1 MKTIR
6 NSVFETNSS
15 SMHAIV
21 IPRGS
26 VFNKEPVKV
35 CMDGDMDFS
44 ERTLIERKLPD
55 EKASYCFLIIM
66 KYWSDKLVCGKW
78 SEKKKG
84 YLNISKKDVKRNEE
98 IIAVYKKFIA
108 YMKKSFKKHWS
119 INLTIKNSTVKS
131 MPWGA
136 YISPKHWATNGC
148 YGHES
153 FQSIIMSYML
163 RTIDKITEPNAD
175 LSVLTVDDH
184 CNSYL
189 DFCDLAS
196 FILDPNA
203 VIIQNTDECDD
214 KEYKQMQRMIISY
227 VRKNQGKCFVDWPA
241 GG

>member
-21 IPRGS
+21 IPKGN
-26 VFNKEPVKV
+26 VFNKEPVNV
-35 CMDGDMDFS
+35 CMDGNMDFS
-44 ERTLIERKLPD
+44 DRTLIERKLPD

-66 KYWSDKLVCGKW
+66 KYWCDKLVCGNW

-84 YLNISKKDVKRNEE
+84 YLNISKKDVKRNNE

-108 YMKKSFKKHWS
+108 YMKKSFKKHWA
-119 INLTIKNSTVKS
+119 INLTIKNTKVKS
-131 MPWGA
+131 MEWGA
-136 YISPKHWATNGC
+136 YIGPKDWATNGC
-148 YGHES
+148 YGHDS

-175 LSVLTVDDH
+175 LSILSVDDS

-203 VIIQNTDECDD
+203 VIIQNTDECSD

-227 VRKNQGKCFVDWPA
+227 VRKNQGKCYVDWPA